1 MACQGSLFLITKK
14 KLKLLGL
21 AKKMYEDFFV
31 KSIFL
36 NRTPSRLEARLVY
49 KHTQK
54 PDLLI
59 SNAR

>member
-1 MACQGSLFLITKK
+1 MKI
-14 KLKLLGL
+14 GL
-21 AKKMYEDFFV
+21 PNL
-31 KSIFL
+31 IFL
-36 NRTPSRLEARLVY
+36 NRTPSQFEARRVY

>member
-1 MACQGSLFLITKK
+1 MRIFF
-14 KLKLLGL
+14 
-21 AKKMYEDFFV
+21 EDCLV
-31 KSIFL
+31 KSYFF
-36 NRTPSRLEARLVY
+36 NRTPSRFEERLVY